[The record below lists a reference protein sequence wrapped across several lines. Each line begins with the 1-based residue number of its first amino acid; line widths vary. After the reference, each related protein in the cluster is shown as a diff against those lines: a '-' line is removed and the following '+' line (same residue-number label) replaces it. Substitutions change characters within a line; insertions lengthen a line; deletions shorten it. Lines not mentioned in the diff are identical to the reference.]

1 MVRWAE
7 CVFFLI
13 PLSRTQ
19 FETEWFAQGQNITSE
34 KSPNL
39 VCRVRATRLQGW
51 LKELCSPEPSPL
63 LFLCLTTPPLFL
75 QTKEGYWTF
84 AKQRSNTV
92 TVLHFARYVRRI
104 TTRSK
109 APSLPFRMSKAPET
123 SICTATYQMY
133 MIRTELH
140 STVGMCQHL
149 KSNR

>member
-1 MVRWAE
+1 MSRV
-7 CVFFLI
+7 CIFFNSTFKNSVWDWVVCPRSKHHI
-13 PLSRTQ
+13 
-19 FETEWFAQGQNITSE
+19 W

-140 STVGMCQHL
+140 STVGMCEHL